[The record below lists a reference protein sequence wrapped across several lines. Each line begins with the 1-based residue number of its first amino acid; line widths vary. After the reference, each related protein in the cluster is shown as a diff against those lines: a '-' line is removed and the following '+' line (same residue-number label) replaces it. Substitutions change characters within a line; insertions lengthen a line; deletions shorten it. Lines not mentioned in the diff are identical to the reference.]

1 MSSDARQSSTDPGQR
16 TVCFEATTVT
26 GTEHVDVS
34 DLDASILAGHAAQA
48 IAARLDLP
56 QNIPWA
62 LRDESSGHYLEDN
75 RPIGEQIDP
84 DAKLRVTPKTHL
96 G

>member
-1 MSSDARQSSTDPGQR
+1 MSTETRPRRTRPGPP

-34 DLDASILAGHAAQA
+34 DLDATVPAGHAAQA

-62 LRDESSGHYLEDN
+62 LRDESSGHYLEDH
-75 RPIGEQIDP
+75 RPIGEQIDA